1 MLRRV
6 FPLSF
11 CSILLAGCVRSR
23 SVGLPPDVGAYAS
36 VARDSALLVFPS
48 DPSQSGWPINLDEED
63 AGAEDYHWIVTIPH
77 RPKTRLVWFAVNH
90 KKGQRRSI
98 ASLAEFVAQAHPTAG
113 RAEEGP
119 FVSTLDSIQLG
130 VIAVRGRLA
139 IVVRGRTSVA
149 ELFDQ
154 RPPVV
159 TFVRHT
165 RGQPSAFDSVAV
177 MYR

>member
-48 DPSQSGWPINLDEED
+48 DPSQSAWPINLDEED